1 MLTLQPTSIH
11 VTNIDRGPTMMAS
24 TVQGPDTL
32 VNQMDADPAFMEL
45 TECGQEGRT
54 LESHDISG

>member
-1 MLTLQPTSIH
+1 MLTLQPPSIH
-11 VTNIDRGPTMMAS
+11 VTNIDRVLTMMVS

-45 TECGQEGRT
+45 TERGQEGRT
-54 LESHDISG
+54 FESHNIAG